1 MPKKRVGFSYNISI
15 KKIKEYRAMPLE
27 KRLTWLYQVNVL
39 RKAYPKELTALQDKF
54 REGEI

>member
-1 MPKKRVGFSYNISI
+1 
-15 KKIKEYRAMPLE
+15 MPLE